1 VEYGPTL
8 SATHGSN
15 ATLRPMNHLYRVI
28 GYDAQDQR
36 LFDETVEA
44 PVKGIAEVMV
54 LAQLYRNFAT
64 SALAD
69 RANRLVTRREDK

>member
-1 VEYGPTL
+1 
-8 SATHGSN
+8 
-15 ATLRPMNHLYRVI
+15 MNHLYRVI